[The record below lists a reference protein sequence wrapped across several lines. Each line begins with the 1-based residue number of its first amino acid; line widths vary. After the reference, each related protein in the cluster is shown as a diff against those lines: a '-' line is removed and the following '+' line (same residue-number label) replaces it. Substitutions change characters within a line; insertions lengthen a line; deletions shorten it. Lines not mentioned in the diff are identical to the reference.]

1 MLAKGAVAV
10 AAKSGRFHHGGAECW
25 LAGLRTASARGDYLF
40 SINDYIVVATKEPQ
54 EATHA
59 AS

>member
-1 MLAKGAVAV
+1 MLA
-10 AAKSGRFHHGGAECW
+10 GRPPHRLGP
-25 LAGLRTASARGDYLF
+25 RDYLF